1 MQSLEAL
8 YGEVD
13 NLHGF
18 RHPMLG
24 QQLHFL
30 SDTNLICLADE
41 LTEAIVRSGCQH
53 VVVAETGASPFAEIC
68 ETIAAHKGSHLNW
81 QRAKFPRDP
90 VGNIFPVL
98 NHFLTQEERKANLS
112 PIQLSVLS
120 ALSPEAPE
128 ELQFTE
134 NDTRIEALKRICQ
147 QMPPDFFAVGPA
159 SVPDLLAGIG
169 TAKQSDFQS
178 AVFAVLQGTELA
190 HRFSE
195 PFIYFDEY
203 IDSGTTLR
211 NALSFFRCFTDRLQ
225 CRTAS
230 YFINLV
236 DTDRKQAVLH
246 TLFNSASRAEGYL
259 LGAYPFENRV
269 DLIGHYYRI
278 TDQEYV
284 RVEVASIA
292 SALAEI
298 PDCSGAGL
306 IERLETAILDNALL
320 EDVKNRTQ
328 LPDVRRYVQVAH
340 VLRHCLWW
348 LEKKAGLPDYAEF
361 LFQLFDMYGPC
372 WSPLPVDYHFDFWR
386 GFEATGQLFE
396 SLQEFPVLLDEYL
409 YKRLSILKQV
419 ADLCLNRR
427 QNWHAQIHKQL
438 EELYGNGRSY
448 SSRQLAYSL
457 CQR

>member
-147 QMPPDFFAVGPA
+147 QMPPDFF
-159 SVPDLLAGIG
+159 
-169 TAKQSDFQS
+169 
-178 AVFAVLQGTELA
+178 
-190 HRFSE
+190 
-195 PFIYFDEY
+195 
-203 IDSGTTLR
+203 
-211 NALSFFRCFTDRLQ
+211 
-225 CRTAS
+225 
-230 YFINLV
+230 
-236 DTDRKQAVLH
+236 
-246 TLFNSASRAEGYL
+246 
-259 LGAYPFENRV
+259 
-269 DLIGHYYRI
+269 
-278 TDQEYV
+278 
-284 RVEVASIA
+284 
-292 SALAEI
+292 
-298 PDCSGAGL
+298 
-306 IERLETAILDNALL
+306 
-320 EDVKNRTQ
+320 
-328 LPDVRRYVQVAH
+328 
-340 VLRHCLWW
+340 
-348 LEKKAGLPDYAEF
+348 
-361 LFQLFDMYGPC
+361 
-372 WSPLPVDYHFDFWR
+372 
-386 GFEATGQLFE
+386 
-396 SLQEFPVLLDEYL
+396 
-409 YKRLSILKQV
+409 
-419 ADLCLNRR
+419 
-427 QNWHAQIHKQL
+427 
-438 EELYGNGRSY
+438 
-448 SSRQLAYSL
+448 
-457 CQR
+457 